1 MNAPLLPLCS
11 YASSKW
17 AATNIALFRRRRG
30 RHRDRSDRYD
40 DVCRAACSDAL
51 PTESYELIVTS
62 RRSEISL
69 ANRASVFARA
79 SSFPDVRVYN
89 GLETPIILRADR
101 VAFSGLKR
109 ADGHDYDRLATFPS
123 YARRVKHLI
132 VHLTVNWKRNA
143 RRRSDFIS
151 TNGQISSQF
160 QNSRFRNPSVF
171 SERNIRAIS
180 RCYKSTFFLILFFS
194 SH

>member
-1 MNAPLLPLCS
+1 MNAPLVPLCS

-40 DVCRAACSDAL
+40 DLCRAACSDAL

-69 ANRASVFARA
+69 ADRASVFARA
-79 SSFPDVRVYN
+79 SSFPDVQVYN
-89 GLETPIILRADR
+89 GLETLIIFVPIASHFLAW
-101 VAFSGLKR
+101 S
-109 ADGHDYDRLATFPS
+109 ADGRDYDRFTTFPS
-123 YARRVKHLI
+123 YTRRVKHLI
-132 VHLTVNWKRNA
+132 VHLIINWKRNA

-151 TNGQISSQF
+151 TIRRISSRF
-160 QNSRFRNPSVF
+160 QKSRFRNPSVF

-180 RCYKSTFFLILFFS
+180 RCYKSAFFLILFFS